1 MKFEQAERDFQ
12 PVTITL
18 ESPREV
24 ALLGAVLSKAAGD
37 LENDMTYK
45 LYTQLSDIAY
55 YPTYFNSK
63 IVGDGI
69 KIEEK

>member
-24 ALLGAVLSKAAGD
+24 ALLGAVLSKASGD

-45 LYTQLSDIAY
+45 LYSKLSDIAY
-55 YPTYFNSK
+55 YPVYFTSK